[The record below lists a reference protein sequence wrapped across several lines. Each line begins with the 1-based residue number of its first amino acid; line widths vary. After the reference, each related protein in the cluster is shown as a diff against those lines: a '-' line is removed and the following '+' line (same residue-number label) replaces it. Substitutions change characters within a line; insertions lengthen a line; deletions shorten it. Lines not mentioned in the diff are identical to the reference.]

1 MMKSGTRTILVLA
14 GVIAVGLTLAGCRAD
29 EQDRS
34 ISLEKGVYPGPKPAQ
49 LSEEQI
55 NQLRHRARTQ
65 STN

>member
-14 GVIAVGLTLAGCRAD
+14 GVVVVGLALGGCRPD
-29 EQDRS
+29 EQGRS
-34 ISLEKGVYPGPKPAQ
+34 ISLEKGIYPGPKPAQ
-49 LSEEQI
+49 LSDDQI

>member
-14 GVIAVGLTLAGCRAD
+14 GAVAVGLALAGCRVD